1 MKADRRN
8 RGKEKRNKRKEEK
21 RTEENRR
28 DCPEYVQVPFH
39 LALYKKY
46 L

>member
-21 RTEENRR
+21 RREQKGLSGVRSGS
-28 DCPEYVQVPFH
+28 VPFGSV
-39 LALYKKY
+39 
-46 L
+46 